1 MNNVKMMA
9 MGLKS
14 FFEIFDFLEFNEYG
28 EYSVNWKKL
37 IKASIIIFLFVT
49 FLATFIMVA
58 MGNIFPTEMVYVN
71 AWHSN
76 DTTYHV
82 RINASSDY
90 FANNFIKD
98 VILNSSQLNI
108 NNTRVGLNNH
118 HNLDYSVTVPRNIRH
133 FIIHVY
139 FEAYFPIPP
148 KKFTI
153 DVTRV

>member
-58 MGNIFPTEMVYVN
+58 KGNIFPTEIVFLFPAEFEFFRPAEIAEM
-71 AWHSN
+71 AE
-76 DTTYHV
+76 
-82 RINASSDY
+82 
-90 FANNFIKD
+90 
-98 VILNSSQLNI
+98 ILVS
-108 NNTRVGLNNH
+108 H
-118 HNLDYSVTVPRNIRH
+118 
-133 FIIHVY
+133 
-139 FEAYFPIPP
+139 
-148 KKFTI
+148 
-153 DVTRV
+153 

>member
-1 MNNVKMMA
+1 MIV

-28 EYSVNWKKL
+28 DYSINWSKL

-49 FLATFIMVA
+49 FLATFIMLA
-58 MGNIFPTEMVYVN
+58 MDNIFPEEIVYVN
-71 AWHSN
+71 EWHSN

-82 RINASSDY
+82 RINVSTDH
-90 FANNFIKD
+90 FANNFIKY

-108 NNTRVGLNNH
+108 SNTTVQFNNR
-118 HNLDYSVTVPRNIRH
+118 HNLNYAVTVPKNVKH
-133 FIIHVY
+133 FVIHVY
-139 FEAYFPIPP
+139 FETYFPIPP